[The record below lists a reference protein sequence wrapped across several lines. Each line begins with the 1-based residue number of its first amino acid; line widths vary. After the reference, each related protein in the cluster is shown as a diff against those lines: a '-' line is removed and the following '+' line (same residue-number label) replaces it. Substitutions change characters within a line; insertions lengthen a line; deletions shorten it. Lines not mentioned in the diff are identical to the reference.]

1 MYKVSGD
8 SSADEPQQ
16 GELLPAMDL
25 SELPQLEVP
34 GQFISQQA
42 NVADYAIH
50 SVSSKHSRRTYESR
64 LRAVARVLGYE
75 DLRTVPWENLRY
87 EHVLQ
92 IREYL
97 QTVAGKSYSSV
108 NTTLSAIRA
117 AAEAAF
123 NLERMSAD
131 DFGRIKNVKMIRGS
145 RNLAGCEITLG
156 EIESLVRA
164 CQAKDGPAGIR
175 DIVIIGLLYICGL
188 RRAEVASLNVESYD
202 ADEAIIR
209 VIGKGNKERMVF
221 PDSGTRDAI
230 ADWLDVRGHF
240 DGPLLLAVLKS
251 GQIRYDNGRM
261 SDQAI
266 YNLTRRRAL
275 QAGVKK
281 CSPHDFRRSFVT
293 QLLRKDKDLLT
304 VQRLA
309 GHANPATTQRYDRRP
324 METDRL
330 ATEVLHLPYSRNS

>member
-1 MYKVSGD
+1 MQIFGGLGQ
-8 SSADEPQQ
+8 EP
-16 GELLPAMDL
+16 
-25 SELPQLEVP
+25 
-34 GQFISQQA
+34 
-42 NVADYAIH
+42 
-50 SVSSKHSRRTYESR
+50 
-64 LRAVARVLGYE
+64 
-75 DLRTVPWENLRY
+75 
-87 EHVLQ
+87 
-92 IREYL
+92 
-97 QTVAGKSYSSV
+97 
-108 NTTLSAIRA
+108 LSAIRA

-131 DFGRIKNVKMIRGS
+131 DFGRIRNVKMIRGS
-145 RNLAGCEITLG
+145 RNLAGREITLG
-156 EIESLVRA
+156 EIESLVRT
-164 CQAKDGPAGIR
+164 CQATKGPAGIR

-188 RRAEVASLNVESYD
+188 RRAEVSSLNVESFD
-202 ADEAIIR
+202 VDEGIIK
-209 VIGKGNKERMVF
+209 VIGKGNKERVVF

-230 ADWLDVRGHF
+230 EDWLDFRGQF
-240 DGPLLLAVLKS
+240 DGPLLLAVLKN

-261 SDQAI
+261 SDQAV
-266 YNLTRRRAL
+266 YNVTKRRAL

-330 ATEVLHLPYSRNS
+330 ATEVLHLPYSR